1 LALESGTTSK
11 AFDAH
16 CKSGGS
22 VDELIFSHEHR
33 EVVGI
38 FPNVAATVRLGD
50 AVPLEWDE
58 KRTVQR
64 VQYIEF

>member
-1 LALESGTTSK
+1 
-11 AFDAH
+11 
-16 CKSGGS
+16 